1 MAKYKRVREELTHS
15 AIDSSLT
22 RRSLIERTAVLSGG
36 LGLAAVTGRSPA
48 LAAAMQDAKPGGT
61 LTVALNADIANTDP
75 HTSGLIVWGIIKQN
89 VYDQLGYFDIDA
101 LDVRPKLAT
110 EWTWDGDTALVV
122 KLQSGVVFHNGEPL
136 TAADVKATYERVLDP
151 ETGSSWT
158 TLINDI
164 ETVEV
169 VDDTT
174 VRFNTKSFSN
184 KLVGA
189 LPWIDIVPA
198 SQIATLGES
207 DPIGSGPFKWVEW
220 KLNDQI
226 VVEKNADYW
235 QDGKPLLDQIIFR
248 PISESETR
256 LAALESGQIDIC
268 YDIALKDVERV
279 EQSDTLKVA
288 ITPPVDWLFTAY
300 TNMRKPPFDN
310 QAVRQAFALA
320 IDRDGFNEAFLGGH
334 GAVTYSPFSEA
345 HWAHHPGL
353 NGKFAYNLEEAAAK
367 LEEAGYPGGQG
378 LTFSMMVPTGYPEY
392 REISEL
398 IQGAFT
404 ELGADVSVE
413 EVELAQWSERLIQTR
428 EFDVAVDGTRRA
440 AADPAITFS
449 GGYLFPPSENNIC
462 GFMPEM
468 LPEYVDLLSQAAT
481 TQDQEARAELYRQ
494 AQEVFVDFAPG
505 PMILHKPFG
514 NGLRAEVEGFVP
526 HPQYH
531 QDFSTVW
538 LNE

>member
-1 MAKYKRVREELTHS
+1 MAKHKRVREELTHS

-36 LGLAAVTGRSPA
+36 LGLAAVTGRSTA
-48 LAAAMQDAKPGGT
+48 FAAAMQDAKPGGT

-110 EWTWDGDTALVV
+110 EWNWEGDTALVIT
-122 KLQSGVVFHNGEPL
+122 LQSGVVFHNGEPL
-136 TAADVKATYERVLDP
+136 TAADVKATYDRVLDP

-164 ETVEV
+164 ESVEA

-174 VRFNTKSFSN
+174 VRFNTRSFSN

-220 KLNDQI
+220 RLNDQI

-235 QDGKPLLDQIIFR
+235 QEGKPLLDQIVFR

-268 YDIALKDVERV
+268 YDIALKDVDRV

-320 IDRDGFNEAFLGGH
+320 IDREGFNEAFLGGH
-334 GAVTYSPFSEA
+334 GAVTYSPFAEA
-345 HWAHHPGL
+345 HWAHHAGL
-353 NGKFAYNLEEAAAK
+353 DGKFAYNLEEAAAK

-378 LTFSMMVPTGYPEY
+378 LTFTMMVPTGYPEY

-481 TQDQEARAELYRQ
+481 TQDQEERAELYRQ